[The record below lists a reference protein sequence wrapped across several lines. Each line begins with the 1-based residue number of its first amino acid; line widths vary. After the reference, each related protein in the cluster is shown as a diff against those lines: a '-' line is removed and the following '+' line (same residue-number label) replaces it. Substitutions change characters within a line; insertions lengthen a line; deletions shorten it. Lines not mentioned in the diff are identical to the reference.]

1 RQSHYYAGE
10 RLLGTSADGERLSFL
25 YVGFLGCTDFFIY
38 IETQTAAGGEWEGHE
53 QARLKLISLPELGIT
68 MKTAF
73 KLRWFGEKSG
83 TLMFTVG
90 EGGGCTSQGVFML
103 NITTGCLEKLAD
115 GVECHA
121 WKHLCGYEMDREAL
135 IASSVDRS

>member
-1 RQSHYYAGE
+1 MKVGSQMKQMGKLMAGAYYPPA
-10 RLLGTSADGERLSFL
+10 
-25 YVGFLGCTDFFIY
+25 I
-38 IETQTAAGGEWEGHE
+38 
-53 QARLKLISLPELGIT
+53 
-68 MKTAF
+68 

-121 WKHLCGYEMDREAL
+121 WKYLCGYEMDREAL
-135 IASSVDRS
+135 IASSVDRSCQ